1 MSERNHV
8 SRSSLCIMRHDGT
21 GTAIDSDI
29 DGVDL
34 PPLICLG
41 FPTLVTL
48 KIILYQY
55 AGCSTLCFQ
64 QKVSQAGFIILILDG
79 TSDLPPLSGLMRV
92 VVTECL
98 QVILYKYFGFI
109 CIMAIAP
116 PQKHIVMGQK
126 ATPLCHSETENID
139 RGQ

>member
-1 MSERNHV
+1 
-8 SRSSLCIMRHDGT
+8 
-21 GTAIDSDI
+21 
-29 DGVDL
+29 
-34 PPLICLG
+34 
-41 FPTLVTL
+41 
-48 KIILYQY
+48 
-55 AGCSTLCFQ
+55 
-64 QKVSQAGFIILILDG
+64 
-79 TSDLPPLSGLMRV
+79 MRV

-98 QVILYKYFGFI
+98 QVILYKYFGFV

>member
-1 MSERNHV
+1 
-8 SRSSLCIMRHDGT
+8 MRHDGT

-55 AGCSTLCFQ
+55 AGCSTLYFQ

-98 QVILYKYFGFI
+98 QVILYKYFGFV

-116 PQKHIVMGQK
+116 PE
-126 ATPLCHSETENID
+126 THSDGPKGDTTMPF
-139 RGQ
+139 